1 MVRNNS
7 MGLFKFVILHIFWGL
22 ACLAGYRRILF
33 NCFGSLPSG
42 KSMLMLCG
50 IVAATGFAG
59 IYLEKRNARNWVSIF
74 LNLSIGYGIY
84 TVLACYGMKKI
95 FITVCLALA
104 IYVTFQYACCVLEMD
119 SWVVEGEYRIPQMR
133 VAQIACVAQISAGLG
148 MALVMAVLSIN
159 VLTGAIVMEDGTVEA
174 FQESA
179 AGWTID
185 NHMETIL
192 KLQPDIWDSLEDE
205 EKLEVLQTAAYI
217 EQYSL
222 GIPDHIT
229 VVVTDLEGCT
239 LGSCTMEENVIYID
253 TDHFNDGW
261 SWDVLNSVCHEAY
274 HCYQYCLVDVL
285 GQVDTDSK
293 NLQMFSRVTAYAYEF
308 NHYISGSEDYESY
321 YSQKCEIDAR
331 EYAEEAAY
339 KYYEMV
345 YDYLYET
352 EG

>member
-7 MGLFKFVILHIFWGL
+7 MGILKFIILHIFWGL
-22 ACLAGYRRILF
+22 VCLAGYRRILF
-33 NCFGSLPSG
+33 HCFGSLSSE

-50 IVAATGFAG
+50 IVAAAGFAG

-74 LNLSIGYGIY
+74 LNLSIGYGFY
-84 TVLACYGMKKI
+84 TILACYGMMKI

-104 IYVTFQYACCVLEMD
+104 IFLTCQYAYCVLGMD
-119 SWVVEGEYRIPQMR
+119 NWDMDEEYRIPQIR
-133 VAQIACVAQISAGLG
+133 LAQIACVAQISAGLG
-148 MALVMAVLSIN
+148 MALIMAVLSIN
-159 VLTGAIVMEDGTVEA
+159 VLTGAVVMDDGTAEA
-174 FQESA
+174 FQERA
-179 AGWTID
+179 AGWTIAS
-185 NHMETIL
+185 NMETIL
-192 KLQPDIWDSLEDE
+192 KLQPDIWDSMEDE
-205 EKLEVLQTAAYI
+205 EKLEVLQTAANI

-229 VVVTDLEGCT
+229 VMVTDLEECT
-239 LGSCTMEENVIYID
+239 LGCYVQEGNVIYID
-253 TDHFNDGW
+253 TEYFNDGW

-285 GQVDTDSK
+285 GQVDTGSK
-293 NLQMFSRVTAYAYEF
+293 NLQMFSRVSAYAYEF